1 MSSSSDIAGHP
12 ISGVGMESLMQ
23 LRMDAAADAITERI
37 RSAQDPSTPDGRTEL
52 QEAAE
57 QFEAYILRML
67 LAEMRKS
74 VQDDGLFENRQ
85 TKGYTAILDDALT
98 RKAAEAGTFGLAEQI
113 VRQMEGRS

>member
-1 MSSSSDIAGHP
+1 MSPSSDIAGHP
-12 ISGVGMESLMQ
+12 ISSVGMDSLMK
-23 LRMDAAADAITERI
+23 LRMDAAANVITERI
-37 RSAQDPSTPDGRTEL
+37 RAVQDPSTPDGKSKL

-57 QFEAYILRML
+57 QFEAYILQML
-67 LAEMRKS
+67 LSEMRKS
-74 VQDDGLFENRQ
+74 VQDGGLFENRQ